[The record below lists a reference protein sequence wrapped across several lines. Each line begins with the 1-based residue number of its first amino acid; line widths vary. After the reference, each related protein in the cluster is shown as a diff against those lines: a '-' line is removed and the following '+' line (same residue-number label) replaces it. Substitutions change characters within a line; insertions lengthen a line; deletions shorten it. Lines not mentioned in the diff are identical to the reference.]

1 MASIDTKERR
11 KLRRCRPET
20 TAFVVLKTQHTPFVC
35 RLIDISTKGLAFSF
49 LPSPEGLFDVQQLD
63 IMLPHPVCHMQN
75 IPFKLVSDSEIN
87 IGSAK
92 GFATKRCGVEFKD
105 LDQAQNARLN
115 CLVETLL
122 ALPWGFSFADRNIG
136 FQRSHAGACSN
147 FFISL
152 TPSRP
157 PDT

>member
-1 MASIDTKERR
+1 
-11 KLRRCRPET
+11 
-20 TAFVVLKTQHTPFVC
+20 
-35 RLIDISTKGLAFSF
+35 
-49 LPSPEGLFDVQQLD
+49 
-63 IMLPHPVCHMQN
+63 MQN

-157 PDT
+157 PDTQAQTYTT